1 MPRDQSLRLPAFPGR
16 WRRYQEL
23 AWLQATWPADRSYAE
38 VETRR
43 GPGLGSAWV

>member
-23 AWLQATWPADRSYAE
+23 ALEAFERDREAG
-38 VETRR
+38 RR
-43 GPGLGSAWV
+43 STTVWV